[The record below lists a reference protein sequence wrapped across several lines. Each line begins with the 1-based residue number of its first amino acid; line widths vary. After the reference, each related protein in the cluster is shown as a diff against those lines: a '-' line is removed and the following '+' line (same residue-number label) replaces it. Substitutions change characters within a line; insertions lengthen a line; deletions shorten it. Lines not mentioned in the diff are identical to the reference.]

1 MSRGFSVVA
10 VGDADGR
17 ATSDCAFTETIAD
30 SRKKQGMTQSTYI
43 IARDMIENAFSM
55 ADYVSTIEKA
65 FELYGRAQVQMPP
78 KMYLTFDKGD
88 LRCMP
93 IYIPAMNTAGVKNVN
108 VHPANVRLPAV
119 MATIT
124 LIDPETGFPLAIMDG
139 THITRMR
146 TGAAGGVAAKYL
158 SRADSVTAACIGTG
172 TQAATQLEAL
182 LITRPGISK
191 VVLFDIRKESME
203 HFARLV
209 RQKHGLIATCASSVK
224 EAVKNADIVTTTTT
238 VRSPIVKSDWIR
250 PGTHINAIGADAKGK
265 QELDPAIL
273 KRSKVVIDNWQQAS
287 HSGEINV
294 AVAEGLITRK
304 DIHADIGEIATNKKP
319 ARENDKEITIFDS
332 TGLAI
337 QDISAATMIYRK
349 LISDETLHAKL
360 ETFEFF

>member
-1 MSRGFSVVA
+1 
-10 VGDADGR
+10 
-17 ATSDCAFTETIAD
+17 
-30 SRKKQGMTQSTYI
+30 MTQLTYI
-43 IARDMIENAFSM
+43 ISAEMIENAFSM
-55 ADYVSTIEKA
+55 ADYVSTIEQS
-65 FELYGRAQVQMPP
+65 FELYGRGEVQMPP
-78 KMYLTFDKGD
+78 KVYLTFDKGD

-93 IYIPAMNTAGVKNVN
+93 VYIPAMNTAGVKNVN
-108 VHPANVRLPAV
+108 VHPANDALPAV

-158 SRADSVTAACIGTG
+158 ARTDSKTAACIGTG

-182 LITRPGISK
+182 LITRPTISK
-191 VVLFDIRKESME
+191 VVLFDISLESMK

-209 RQKHGLIATCASSVK
+209 KQKHGLKATCANSVE

-238 VRSPIVKSDWIR
+238 VRSPIVKSEWIK

-273 KRSKVVIDNWQQAS
+273 KHAKVVIDNWAQAS

-294 AVAEGLITRK
+294 AVTKGLITQK
-304 DIHADIGEIATNKKP
+304 DIHADIGQIATAKKP
-319 ARENDKEITIFDS
+319 ARQNPEEITVFDS

-349 LISDETLHAKL
+349 LTSDETLKAKL

>member
-1 MSRGFSVVA
+1 
-10 VGDADGR
+10 
-17 ATSDCAFTETIAD
+17 
-30 SRKKQGMTQSTYI
+30 MTQSTYI
-43 IARDMIENAFSM
+43 IGAELIENAFSM

-65 FELYGRAQVQMPP
+65 FELYGRGQVQMPP

-93 IYIPAMNTAGVKNVN
+93 VYIPAMNTAGVKNVN

-182 LITRPGISK
+182 LITRPAISK
-191 VVLFDIRKESME
+191 VVLFDIRRESME

-209 RQKHGLIATCASSVK
+209 KQQHGLVAVCADSVE
-224 EAVKNADIVTTTTT
+224 EAVKKADIVITTTT

-265 QELDPAIL
+265 QELYPAIL
-273 KRSKVVIDNWQQAS
+273 KRAKVVIDNWQQAS

-294 AVAEGLITRK
+294 AVTEGLITRK
-304 DIHADIGEIATNKKP
+304 DIHADIGEIATAKKP
-319 ARENDKEITIFDS
+319 ARQTPEEITVFDS

-349 LISDETLHAKL
+349 LVSDETLNAKL
-360 ETFEFF
+360 KMFEFF

>member
-1 MSRGFSVVA
+1 MSRLSLAVV
-10 VGDADGR
+10 VGAGDGR
-17 ATSDCAFTETIAD
+17 ATSDRAFTETIAD

-43 IARDMIENAFSM
+43 IGADIIKNAFSM

-65 FELYGRAQVQMPP
+65 FELYGRGQVQMPP

-93 IYIPAMNTAGVKNVN
+93 VYIPAMNTAGVKNVN
-108 VHPANVRLPAV
+108 VHPANDNLPTV

-124 LIDPETGFPLAIMDG
+124 LIDPDTGFPLAIMDG

-158 SRADSVTAACIGTG
+158 SRADSKTAALVGTG
-172 TQAATQLEAL
+172 TQAASQLEAL
-182 LITRPGISK
+182 LITRPAISK
-191 VVLFDIRKESME
+191 VVLFDLRQESME
-203 HFARLV
+203 HFADTV
-209 RQKHGLIATCASSVK
+209 RQTHGLEATCANSVK
-224 EAVKNADIVTTTTT
+224 KAVKNADIVITTTT
-238 VRSPIVKSDWIR
+238 VRSPIVKSDWIK

-273 KRSKVVIDNWQQAS
+273 KRAKVVIDNWEQAS

-294 AVAEGLITRK
+294 AVAEGLITQK
-304 DIHADIGEIATNKKP
+304 EIYADIGEIATAKKP
-319 ARENDKEITIFDS
+319 ARQTAEEITVFDS

-349 LISDETLHAKL
+349 LISDPKTKASIKS
-360 ETFEFF
+360 FEFF